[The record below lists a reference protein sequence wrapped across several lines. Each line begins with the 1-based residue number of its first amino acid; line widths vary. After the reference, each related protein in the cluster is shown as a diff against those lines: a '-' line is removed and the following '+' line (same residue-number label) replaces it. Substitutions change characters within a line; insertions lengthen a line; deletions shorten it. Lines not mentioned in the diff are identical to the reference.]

1 MPEMSTVSIHEA
13 SESVE
18 FAAQELLEAPSDERL
33 AILERFAKSLT
44 RWLLQDNPDVGIYEV
59 SHRVRQFMVAVRRRV
74 EEEERRL
81 QEEW

>member
-1 MPEMSTVSIHEA
+1 MSTLSSHEI

-18 FAAQELLEAPSDERL
+18 FAGQELLEAPTGERL

-44 RWLLQDNPDVGIYEV
+44 RWLLQDNPGVGIHEV
-59 SHRVRQFMVAVRRRV
+59 SNRVNQFMVAVRRRV
-74 EEEERRL
+74 DEEERRL